1 MTEENK
7 KKSEDQSE
15 EKVNKFEQEQPIRH
29 PLADVVQ
36 DGKSIKINEQ
46 LYSII
51 VNERDA
57 LDIET
62 LRKKYDP
69 YLDQYD
75 YLVGD
80 VSSDHLR
87 LKGFYKDDARTSID
101 KKEMSI
107 VDYLTEYCNP
117 GGPYFIL
124 ELTHPTHF
132 YQHQK
137 KRPHEYHEREF
148 SKREF
153 NKNERFR
160 RRRYKTHR
168 KNENKNNPFKK
179 RRVHQ
184 TKFKKKQSIAVKKE
198 YGRHHS
204 FIIKKRKG
212 N

>member
-1 MTEENK
+1 MTEE
-7 KKSEDQSE
+7 
-15 EKVNKFEQEQPIRH
+15 NKFEQEQPIRH

-36 DGKSIKINEQ
+36 DGKSIKIGAQ

-57 LDIET
+57 LDLES

-80 VSSDHLR
+80 VSSEHLR
-87 LKGFYKDDARTSID
+87 LKGFYKDGARTAID
-101 KKEMSI
+101 KKEMAI

-124 ELTHPTHF
+124 ELTHPVHY
-132 YQHQK
+132 YQHQRTK
-137 KRPHEYHEREF
+137 IRRSRERRERDFGKNERYHARRRNYR
-148 SKREF
+148 K
-153 NKNERFR
+153 NKNE
-160 RRRYKTHR
+160 
-168 KNENKNNPFKK
+168 NNPFKK

-198 YGRHHS
+198 FGRHHS

>member
-1 MTEENK
+1 MTEKSKNSSEEN
-7 KKSEDQSE
+7 SE
-15 EKVNKFEQEQPIRH
+15 EKTNKFEKEQPLRH
-29 PLADVVQ
+29 PLANVAQ
-36 DGKSIKINEQ
+36 DGKSIKINDQ
-46 LYSII
+46 LYSVIA
-51 VNERDA
+51 NERDA
-57 LDIET
+57 LDLEV

-80 VSSDHLR
+80 VSSEHLR
-87 LKGFYKDDARTSID
+87 LKGFYKDEARTSID
-101 KKEMSI
+101 KKELAI

-132 YQHQK
+132 YQHSK
-137 KRPHEYHEREF
+137 KKSREHYERKHNKKEEF
-148 SKREF
+148 RSRRHYK
-153 NKNERFR
+153 ER
-160 RRRYKTHR
+160 R
-168 KNENKNNPFKK
+168 KNENNNPFKK

-184 TKFKKKQSIAVKKE
+184 TKFKKKQSIAIKKE
-198 YGRHHS
+198 FGRHHS

>member
-1 MTEENK
+1 M
-7 KKSEDQSE
+7 SE
-15 EKVNKFEQEQPIRH
+15 ENKFEQEQPLRH

-36 DGKSIKINEQ
+36 DGKSIKIGDQ
-46 LYSII
+46 LYSLV

-57 LDIET
+57 LDLET

-80 VSSDHLR
+80 VSSEHLR
-87 LKGFYKDDARTSID
+87 LKGFYKDGARTAID
-101 KKEMSI
+101 KKEMAI

-124 ELTHPTHF
+124 ELTNPLHH
-132 YQHQK
+132 YQHQRTK
-137 KRPHEYHEREF
+137 SRRPHERRERDLA
-148 SKREF
+148 
-153 NKNERFR
+153 KNERYR
-160 RRRYKTHR
+160 SRRRYNHR
-168 KNENKNNPFKK
+168 KNENNPFKK

-198 YGRHHS
+198 FGRHHS

>member
-1 MTEENK
+1 MTEE
-7 KKSEDQSE
+7 
-15 EKVNKFEQEQPIRH
+15 NKFEQEQPIRH

-36 DGKSIKINEQ
+36 DGKSIKIGAQ

-57 LDIET
+57 LDLES

-80 VSSDHLR
+80 VSSEHLR
-87 LKGFYKDDARTSID
+87 LKGFYKDDARTAID
-101 KKEMSI
+101 KKEMAI

-124 ELTHPTHF
+124 ELTHPVHY
-132 YQHQK
+132 YQHQRTK
-137 KRPHEYHEREF
+137 IRRSRERRERDFGKNERYHARRRNYR
-148 SKREF
+148 K
-153 NKNERFR
+153 NKNE
-160 RRRYKTHR
+160 
-168 KNENKNNPFKK
+168 NNPFKK

-198 YGRHHS
+198 FGRHHS

>member
-1 MTEENK
+1 MTEKNK
-7 KKSEDQSE
+7 TNSE
-15 EKVNKFEQEQPIRH
+15 EKVNKFEEEQPLRH
-29 PLADVVQ
+29 PLAEVAQ
-36 DGKSIKINEQ
+36 DGQSIKINNQ
-46 LYSII
+46 LYS
-51 VNERDA
+51 VVANERDA
-57 LDIET
+57 LDLEM

-69 YLDQYD
+69 FLDQYD

-87 LKGFYKDDARTSID
+87 LKGFYKDAARTSID
-101 KKEMSI
+101 KKELAI

-124 ELTHPTHF
+124 ELTHPVHY

-137 KRPHEYHEREF
+137 TRKPHYEREP
-148 SKREF
+148 R
-153 NKNERFR
+153 KNDHFR
-160 RRRYKTHR
+160 SRRRYGKGHR
-168 KNENKNNPFKK
+168 KNDNNPFKK

-184 TKFKKKQSIAVKKE
+184 TKFKKKQSVAVKKE
-198 YGRHHS
+198 FGRHHS

>member
-1 MTEENK
+1 MTEE
-7 KKSEDQSE
+7 
-15 EKVNKFEQEQPIRH
+15 NKFEQEQPIRH

-36 DGKSIKINEQ
+36 DGKSIKIGAQ

-57 LDIET
+57 LDLES

-80 VSSDHLR
+80 VSSEHLR
-87 LKGFYKDDARTSID
+87 LKGFYKDGARTAID
-101 KKEMSI
+101 KKEMTI

-124 ELTHPTHF
+124 ELTHPVHY
-132 YQHQK
+132 YQHQRTK
-137 KRPHEYHEREF
+137 IRRSRERRERDFGKNERYHARRRNYR
-148 SKREF
+148 K
-153 NKNERFR
+153 NKNE
-160 RRRYKTHR
+160 
-168 KNENKNNPFKK
+168 NNPFKK

-198 YGRHHS
+198 FGRHHS

>member
-1 MTEENK
+1 MTEE
-7 KKSEDQSE
+7 
-15 EKVNKFEQEQPIRH
+15 NKFEQEQPIRH

-36 DGKSIKINEQ
+36 DGKSIKIGAQ

-57 LDIET
+57 LDLES

-80 VSSDHLR
+80 VSSEHLR
-87 LKGFYKDDARTSID
+87 LKGFYKDGPRTAID
-101 KKEMSI
+101 KKEMAI

-124 ELTHPTHF
+124 ELTHPVHY
-132 YQHQK
+132 YQHQRTK
-137 KRPHEYHEREF
+137 IRRSRERRERDFGKNERYHARRRNYR
-148 SKREF
+148 K
-153 NKNERFR
+153 NKNE
-160 RRRYKTHR
+160 
-168 KNENKNNPFKK
+168 NNPFKK

-198 YGRHHS
+198 FGRHHS

>member
-1 MTEENK
+1 MTEE
-7 KKSEDQSE
+7 
-15 EKVNKFEQEQPIRH
+15 NKFEQEQPIRH

-36 DGKSIKINEQ
+36 DGKSIKIGEQ

-57 LDIET
+57 LDLET

-80 VSSDHLR
+80 VSSEHLR
-87 LKGFYKDDARTSID
+87 LKGFYKDGARTAID
-101 KKEMSI
+101 KKEMAI

-124 ELTHPTHF
+124 ELTHPVHHYQ
-132 YQHQK
+132 YQHSK
-137 KRPHEYHEREF
+137 PRRPRER
-148 SKREF
+148 RERDF
-153 NKNERFR
+153 VKGDRYRARRRYNYRKNKNE
-160 RRRYKTHR
+160 
-168 KNENKNNPFKK
+168 NNPFKK

-184 TKFKKKQSIAVKKE
+184 TKFRKKQSIAVKKE
-198 YGRHHS
+198 FGRHHS

>member
-1 MTEENK
+1 MTEKNK
-7 KKSEDQSE
+7 TSSE
-15 EKVNKFEQEQPIRH
+15 EKVNKFEEEQPLRH
-29 PLADVVQ
+29 ALANVVR
-36 DGKSIKINEQ
+36 DGQSIKINDQ

-51 VNERDA
+51 TNERDA
-57 LDIET
+57 LDLEL

-69 YLDQYD
+69 FLDQYD

-80 VSSDHLR
+80 VSSGHLR
-87 LKGFYKDDARTSID
+87 LKGFYKDEARTSID
-101 KKEMSI
+101 KKELAI

-124 ELTHPTHF
+124 ELTHPAHH
-132 YQHQK
+132 Y
-137 KRPHEYHEREF
+137 PHSKSYKSYYEREYGRKKDRF
-148 SKREF
+148 HQHRYHSKG
-153 NKNERFR
+153 
-160 RRRYKTHR
+160 YR
-168 KNENKNNPFKK
+168 KNENNPFKK

-198 YGRHHS
+198 FGRHHS

>member
-1 MTEENK
+1 MTEE
-7 KKSEDQSE
+7 
-15 EKVNKFEQEQPIRH
+15 NKFEQEQPIRH
-29 PLADVVQ
+29 PLADVGQ
-36 DGKSIKINEQ
+36 DGKSIKIGAQ

-57 LDIET
+57 LDLES

-80 VSSDHLR
+80 VSSEHLR
-87 LKGFYKDDARTSID
+87 LKGFYKDVARTAID
-101 KKEMSI
+101 KKEMAI

-124 ELTHPTHF
+124 ELTHPVHY
-132 YQHQK
+132 YQHQRTK
-137 KRPHEYHEREF
+137 IRRSRERRERDFGKNERYHARRRNYR
-148 SKREF
+148 K
-153 NKNERFR
+153 NKNE
-160 RRRYKTHR
+160 
-168 KNENKNNPFKK
+168 NNPFKK

-198 YGRHHS
+198 FGRHHS

>member
-1 MTEENK
+1 MTEE
-7 KKSEDQSE
+7 
-15 EKVNKFEQEQPIRH
+15 NKFEQEQPIRH

-36 DGKSIKINEQ
+36 DGKSIKIGAQ

-57 LDIET
+57 LDLES

-80 VSSDHLR
+80 VSSEHLR
-87 LKGFYKDDARTSID
+87 LKGFYKDGARTAID
-101 KKEMSI
+101 KKKMAI

-124 ELTHPTHF
+124 ELTHPVHY
-132 YQHQK
+132 YQHQRTK
-137 KRPHEYHEREF
+137 IRRSRERRERDFGKNERYHARRRNYR
-148 SKREF
+148 K
-153 NKNERFR
+153 NKNE
-160 RRRYKTHR
+160 
-168 KNENKNNPFKK
+168 NNPFKK

-198 YGRHHS
+198 FGRHHS

>member
-57 LDIET
+57 LDLDT

-80 VSSDHLR
+80 VSSEHLR
-87 LKGFYKDDARTSID
+87 LKGFYKDAARTSID

-124 ELTHPTHF
+124 KLTHPLHF

-137 KRPHEYHEREF
+137 KRSYDYHEREYG
-148 SKREF
+148 KREY

-160 RRRYKTHR
+160 RRRYKTR
-168 KNENKNNPFKK
+168 RNNENKNNPC
-179 RRVHQ
+179 
-184 TKFKKKQSIAVKKE
+184 
-198 YGRHHS
+198 
-204 FIIKKRKG
+204 
-212 N
+212 